1 MDDRLSLRVKQQI
14 AKCDETIRE
23 SNTVIESSKDWL
35 EVFHKKPGA
44 VSDFTDRPHESGR
57 LS

>member
-14 AKCDETIRE
+14 AKCDEAIRE

-44 VSDFTDRPHESGR
+44 VSDFTDRPH
-57 LS
+57 